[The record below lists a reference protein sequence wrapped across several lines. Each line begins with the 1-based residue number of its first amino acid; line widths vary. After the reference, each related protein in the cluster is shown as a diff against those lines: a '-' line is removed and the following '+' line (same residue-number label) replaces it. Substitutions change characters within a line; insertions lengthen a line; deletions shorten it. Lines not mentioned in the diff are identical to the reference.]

1 MIIAMTDTP
10 LYDKTIQSA
19 KCQPDPDSI
28 PAEELEEARL
38 IGRSLVAVAF
48 LQAFG
53 RQAVG
58 ILGLSATGREIVN
71 NFDKDN

>member
-19 KCQPDPDSI
+19 KCQPDPNSI
-28 PAEELEEARL
+28 PPEELEEVRL
-38 IGRSLVAVAF
+38 IGRSLFTVAF
-48 LQAFG
+48 LRAFG
-53 RQAVG
+53 RQALG

-71 NFDKDN
+71 QFDKD